1 MDEDK
6 VIDAE
11 DYFCLLD
18 FRGNDNFDNIM
29 RRAFESYSLMM
40 DTPDFVPDRVLKKLS
55 KLIYKNLKRD
65 VRKGRRAFRR
75 LVRQEKRAVRIAKIK
90 ALFNKKKIE

>member
-1 MDEDK
+1 MEEET
-6 VIDAE
+6 VIDNE

-55 KLIYKNLKRD
+55 KLIYKNLKKD
-65 VRKGRRAFRR
+65 VRKGKKAFKR
-75 LVRQEKRAVRIAKIK
+75 LVRKEKRAIRIAKIK